1 MDGTLHN
8 VSDLR
13 EPVRLAVEG
22 LVGHPL
28 SNNQVIYVAT
38 LGTQAEP
45 AAAERAAAWDAVE
58 AALAQM
64 QQSAARSQLTPEQ
77 IDELLDAECEA
88 VRRGQGT

>member
-8 VSDLR
+8 VADLR

-28 SNNQVIYVAT
+28 SNDQVIYVAT
-38 LGTQAEP
+38 LGTVEP
-45 AAAERAAAWDAVE
+45 AADERAAAWDAVE
-58 AALAQM
+58 THLAQM

-88 VRRGQGT
+88 VRRGQGR